1 MNELPQAHAQA
12 LEKLGRWVIRTA
24 GQLMRLGPGQRW
36 EIHIYA
42 KGSSI
47 KASYTVY
54 KDEL

>member
-1 MNELPQAHAQA
+1 MNELPQAQAQA

-24 GQLMRLGPGQRW
+24 GRLIRLGPGQRW

-54 KDEL
+54 EDHM